1 MVSLR
6 DLLSF
11 GSLPALS
18 AALTY
23 VGHTACRTV
32 RMLTPCACCSTLHS
46 NDPEAGQSSAYC
58 DRCEVAYLEFKL
70 KLLASAC
77 RLAAKKADEV

>member
-1 MVSLR
+1 M
-6 DLLSF
+6 F
-11 GSLPALS
+11 E
-18 AALTY
+18 
-23 VGHTACRTV
+23 
-32 RMLTPCACCSTLHS
+32 PCACCKSLHT
-46 NDPEAGQSSAYC
+46 NAPEDGSVDTYC